1 LAVEQ
6 GAESMAP
13 VDSRT
18 KILIVDDAPVN
29 IRTLSETLRADYE
42 IIVALD
48 GESALRIARES
59 APDLILLDILMPG
72 LDGYQVCERL
82 AQDPVTE
89 GIPVI
94 FITSMSGEEDER
106 KGFAAGA
113 VDYVIKPFSP
123 PLVQARVQLHVS
135 LLRARRSA
143 EEAYRVISRE
153 IQTVADLQLRL
164 LPQGEFRERGLTV
177 SSLYRPSG
185 RASGDYYDFFSVG
198 LGRVRLAVADVSGHG
213 ARAAF
218 VMAMARSLFRAGAQ
232 ADFSLE
238 RTVGLMNEQLIAT
251 LGDQPDFVT
260 MFAAEIDL
268 SRGRLE
274 YVNAGHCPGLLRTG
288 SGEFVELASTCPLL
302 GFFEEAPQSASL
314 ETGDS
319 FDLFLYT
326 DGLYEWRTG
335 PVEIFALERFLDL
348 VKGRVGDEAFVASK
362 LEEMLALAAPAP
374 FGFDDDMTALLARR
388 RPQAG

>member
-1 LAVEQ
+1 
-6 GAESMAP
+6 
-13 VDSRT
+13 
-18 KILIVDDAPVN
+18 
-29 IRTLSETLRADYE
+29 
-42 IIVALD
+42 
-48 GESALRIARES
+48 
-59 APDLILLDILMPG
+59 
-72 LDGYQVCERL
+72 
-82 AQDPVTE
+82 
-89 GIPVI
+89 
-94 FITSMSGEEDER
+94 
-106 KGFAAGA
+106 
-113 VDYVIKPFSP
+113 
-123 PLVQARVQLHVS
+123 
-135 LLRARRSA
+135 
-143 EEAYRVISRE
+143 
-153 IQTVADLQLRL
+153 
-164 LPQGEFRERGLTV
+164 
-177 SSLYRPSG
+177 
-185 RASGDYYDFFSVG
+185 
-198 LGRVRLAVADVSGHG
+198 
-213 ARAAF
+213 
-218 VMAMARSLFRAGAQ
+218 
-232 ADFSLE
+232 
-238 RTVGLMNEQLIAT
+238 MNEQLIET

-288 SGEFVELASTCPLL
+288 SGEFLELASTCPLL

>member
-1 LAVEQ
+1 MIA
-6 GAESMAP
+6 A
-13 VDSRT
+13 DSRA

-29 IRTLSETLRADYE
+29 IRTLSELLRADYE
-42 IIVALD
+42 IFAALD

-59 APDLILLDILMPG
+59 APDLILLDILMSG

-82 AQDPVTE
+82 ALDPATE

-106 KGFAAGA
+106 KGFEAGA
-113 VDYVIKPFSP
+113 VDYVVKPFSP
-123 PLVQARVQLHVS
+123 PLVQARVRLHVS
-135 LLRARRSA
+135 LLRARKAA

-164 LPQGEFRERGLTV
+164 LPQAEFSERGFAV

-185 RASGDYYDFFSVG
+185 RASGDYYDYFLLDSG
-198 LGRVRLAVADVSGHG
+198 AIRLVVADVSGHG

-218 VMAMARSLFRAGAQ
+218 VMAMTRSLFRAGGQ
-232 ADFSLE
+232 AGFSLE
-238 RTVGLMNEQLIAT
+238 KTVGVINHQLLET

-268 SRGRLE
+268 SRGRFE
-274 YVNAGHCPGLLRTG
+274 YVNAGHCPGLLRMR
-288 SGEFVELASTCPLL
+288 SGEFLELGSTCFLL
-302 GFFEEAPQSASL
+302 GFFEEAPKSAFL
-314 ETGDS
+314 DAGDY
-319 FDLFLYT
+319 FDLLLYT

-335 PVEIFALERFLDL
+335 PVEVFTLERFFDL
-348 VKGRVGDEAFVASK
+348 VRERIGDETFVAPD
-362 LEEMLALAAPAP
+362 LEGMLALAAPAP
-374 FGFDDDMTALLARR
+374 YGFDDDMTALLARR
-388 RPQAG
+388 RPAAD